1 MSLAIVL
8 HKQIAIHSCCKPW
21 LLLILCDYNMLYA
34 IVVLLAS
41 DERKFNAAVAVDSNY
56 SEAFERRISI
66 TMKHERKTETA

>member
-1 MSLAIVL
+1 
-8 HKQIAIHSCCKPW
+8 
-21 LLLILCDYNMLYA
+21 MLYA